1 MANLILP
8 NGVTIQTDDPSI
20 IAAYQSQGAENQ
32 SDVLAQNPGQD
43 IRQIADSRG
52 MAWNSPGGQGYSDAM
67 AQGHNDPTS
76 DPSNPLPFS
85 TAALNAGGVD
95 PTAYQQSYT
104 AQHGQMPAQTSSSMP
119 VLGIGNGSS
128 FWSEPASPYNPSNP
142 YGSQTGGQSGS
153 GGQQSPDGNGQQSSP
168 SWSWNPTSFGGGLLG
183 SNWGGM
189 SSLQGLLGSPTAN
202 NYVPQAVS
210 LGGQQQAAQQPQGY
224 QMMRAANDP
233 RMLWTL

>member
-43 IRQIADSRG
+43 IRQIADTRG

-76 DPSNPLPFS
+76 NPSNPLPFS
-85 TAALNAGGVD
+85 TAALNSAGVN
-95 PTAYQQSYT
+95 PTSYAQSYT
-104 AQHGQMPAQTSSSMP
+104 AQHGQMPSATSTSMP
-119 VLGIGNGSS
+119 VLGIGSGSS
-128 FWSEPASPYNPSNP
+128 FWPEPAAPYNPSNP
-142 YGSQTGGQSGS
+142 YGSGGSTQAPQSPYGS
-153 GGQQSPDGNGQQSSP
+153 GQDQS
-168 SWSWNPTSFGGGLLG
+168 WTWNPTSLGGGLLG
-183 SNWGGM
+183 SNWGSM
-189 SSLQGLLGSPTAN
+189 SSLGGLLSTPSLNPVA
-202 NYVPQAVS
+202 PQAVS
-210 LGGQQQAAQQPQGY
+210 LGGQQPAMAASQQMAYPP
-224 QMMRAANDP
+224 MRSANDP

>member
-95 PTAYQQSYT
+95 PAAYRQSYT
-104 AQHGQMPAQTSSSMP
+104 AQHGQMP

-128 FWSEPASPYNPSNP
+128 FWSEPAAPYNPSDP
-142 YGSQTGGQSGS
+142 YGSQGGGQGGFGGQGAGS
-153 GGQQSPDGNGQQSSP
+153 GQQPA
-168 SWSWNPTSFGGGLLG
+168 WSWNPTSFGGGLLG
-183 SNWGGM
+183 SNWGSM
-189 SSLQGLLGSPTAN
+189 SSLQGLLSSPTAN
-202 NYVPQAVS
+202 NYAPQAVS
-210 LGGQQQAAQQPQGY
+210 LAGQQPAMAATQQMAYPP
-224 QMMRAANDP
+224 RSANDT